1 MLACVSID
9 HGCLLLLVN
18 RKPSIMLMLLLN
30 LMRWHTA
37 LELLLL
43 TWIVTLRLQAVK
55 LIVLEQDTLL
65 NHCLIWL
72 GEEVVLLDVVL
83 VGADDFSEIP
93 LQIVALESFI
103 VLLLMVLWANASSW
117 ILLLTASSILLL

>member
-1 MLACVSID
+1 
-9 HGCLLLLVN
+9 
-18 RKPSIMLMLLLN
+18 MLMLLLN